1 MTAEQPLLNSA
12 FVADALA
19 PLLRGRGGTDRTFE
33 RAIID
38 SREARPG
45 DLFVALPGERTDG
58 HDHAAAAVAAGATGC
73 LLGRIVDGT
82 EGASRFYVDDPLLA
96 LQTLAAAWRQA
107 LPNLEVLGVT
117 GNTGKTTTK
126 LIAAQLLEP
135 VYEVQVNPLNYNNE
149 ISVPLCLL
157 ELRPETERAVIEH
170 GMYTTG
176 EIALLTTWTRP
187 RAAIVLN
194 VGPVHL
200 ERAGSIENIALAK
213 RELIESL
220 PADGHALL
228 NTDDSYVAAMAP
240 HTAATVTTFGTAEHA
255 DVRGHSVESNGPKG
269 FTFTLEI
276 AGEQRRVRV
285 PLPGAHLLSNVL
297 GSIAAAYRDD
307 VPLDVIVAAV
317 ERLSIPLRLSVSS
330 LDGDI
335 TLLDDTYNAN
345 PASMNA
351 ALDLLREVPGRRVAL
366 LGDMLELGSE
376 EDAAHRAIGERAGA
390 ELDLLFT
397 IGDLG
402 ARIGEVAAANG
413 TEAIHIENKADAAN
427 VVAERLRPG
436 DALLVKASNALHL
449 ETVVADL
456 KQLMAERPAAEQPA
470 EGNTNAGTDS
480 EEERP

>member
-1 MTAEQPLLNSA
+1 MTIDHEPQLNSA

-19 PLLRGRGGTDRTFE
+19 PLLRGRGGTDRVFD

-58 HDHAAAAVAAGATGC
+58 HNHAAAAVAAGATGC

-82 EGASRFYVDDPLLA
+82 EAASRFYVDDPLLA

-126 LIAAQLLEP
+126 LIAGQLLEP
-135 VYEVQVNPLNYNNE
+135 KYRVQVNPLNYNNE

-157 ELRPETERAVIEH
+157 ELEPATERAVIEH

-187 RAAIVLN
+187 QAGIVLN

-200 ERAGSIENIALAK
+200 ERAGSIETIALAK
-213 RELIESL
+213 RELIEAL
-220 PADGHALL
+220 PTNGHALL
-228 NTDDSYVAAMAP
+228 NADDALVAAMAP
-240 HTAATVTTFGTAEHA
+240 HTAATVTTFGTSKGAQ
-255 DVRGHSVESNGPKG
+255 VRGHSIESSGADG
-269 FTFTLEI
+269 FAFSLEI
-276 AGEQRRVRV
+276 DGETRRLHV

-297 GSIAAAYRDD
+297 ASIAAAYVDD
-307 VPLDVIVAAV
+307 VPLDAIAAAV
-317 ERLSIPLRLSVSS
+317 ERLSIPLRLSVST
-330 LDGDI
+330 LGDNV

-351 ALDLLREVPGRRVAL
+351 ALDLLAEMPGRHVAL

-376 EDAAHRAIGERAGA
+376 EDRAHQAIGERAAA
-390 ELDLLFT
+390 EVDLLFT

-402 ARIGEVAAANG
+402 AQIGEVAAAAG
-413 TEAIHIENKADAAN
+413 ADTRHIENKADAAS

-436 DALLVKASNALHL
+436 DAILIKASNALHL
-449 ETVVADL
+449 ETVVAEL
-456 KQLMAERPAAEQPA
+456 KTAMTDRSANNAQERP
-470 EGNTNAGTDS
+470 
-480 EEERP
+480 

>member
-1 MTAEQPLLNSA
+1 MTAAHSPVLDSA
-12 FVADALA
+12 FVAGALA
-19 PLLRGRGGTDRTFE
+19 PLLRGRGGTDRTFA
-33 RAIID
+33 RATID
-38 SREARPG
+38 SRDTQAG

-58 HDHAAAAVAAGATGC
+58 HDHAASAVAAGATGC

-96 LQTLAAAWRQA
+96 LQTLAAAWRAA

-135 VYEVQVNPLNYNNE
+135 KYRVQVNPLNYNNE

-157 ELRPETERAVIEH
+157 ELEPATERAVIEH

-187 RAAIVLN
+187 RSGIVLN

-200 ERAGSIENIALAK
+200 ERAGSIETIALAK
-213 RELIESL
+213 RELIEAL

-228 NTDDSYVAAMAP
+228 NADDPYVAAMAP
-240 HTAATVTTFGTAEHA
+240 HTQATVTTFGTSEGAQ
-255 DVRGHSVESNGPKG
+255 VRGHTIESSGAEG
-269 FTFTLEI
+269 FAFTLEI
-276 AGEQRRVRV
+276 EGAERRLRV

-297 GSIAAAYRDD
+297 ASIAAAHVDG
-307 VPLDVIVAAV
+307 VPLDAIAAAV
-317 ERLSIPLRLSVSS
+317 ERLSIPLRLSVST
-330 LDGDI
+330 LGNDV

-351 ALDLLREVPGRRVAL
+351 ALDLLAEMPGRRVAL
-366 LGDMLELGSE
+366 LGDMRELGSE
-376 EDAAHRAIGERAGA
+376 EERAHEAIGERAGA
-390 ELDLLFT
+390 EVDLLFT

-402 ARIGEVAAANG
+402 ARIGEVAAATG
-413 TEAIHIENKADAAN
+413 AEAVHIENKAEAAN

-436 DALLVKASNALHL
+436 DAILIKASNALHL
-449 ETVVADL
+449 ETVVDEL
-456 KQLMAERPAAEQPA
+456 KAALTA
-470 EGNTNAGTDS
+470 S
-480 EEERP
+480 IEERS